1 MSLSIKPNCS
11 RLNST
16 KKQVNLGVGCRRLRQ
31 RARVVSIRA
40 DRDGSGG
47 SFMSGFV
54 FGGVI
59 FGTLGFL
66 FAPQISRAL
75 LNEEQKLRLPRWLEE
90 EEKDPEAT
98 KQKLFDKIDQ
108 LNEAID
114 EISSNIK
121 QADGVQV
128 EEEAAQVST

>member
-1 MSLSIKPNCS
+1 MNSCIQSQRSLLVS
-11 RLNST
+11 R
-16 KKQVNLGVGCRRLRQ
+16 KQNAVCKRISRRGGVVQ
-31 RARVVSIRA
+31 VRA
-40 DRDGSGG
+40 DRNGNGG

-54 FGGVI
+54 LGGVV

-75 LNEEQKLRLPRWLEE
+75 LNDDQKIRLPRWLEE

-121 QADGVQV
+121 AVDEQAP
-128 EEEAAQVST
+128 EKEAQATS